1 MKIRHFT
8 APTLREALAQVKAA
22 LGDDAVILSTQTL
35 ATGDVEV
42 VAAADEAA
50 GERAPAPTTMTSTQ
64 SKVAATAPDIQRMA
78 AEMQQLRQL
87 LEQQLA
93 GLAWGQAQHQA
104 PARALLL
111 KRLLNLGLGWE
122 LAQSLLDQV
131 PENVLQSDTAWPAL
145 IARLSEQLAVEQ
157 HDVLKQ
163 GGIVAL
169 VGPTGVGKTTTIAKL
184 AGRFVMRHGAGQLA
198 LITTDCY
205 KIGAQAQLQTFADL
219 LGVPVHVAQTREEL
233 ETLLIGLRQKKL
245 ILIDTAGMSQ
255 KDIRITQQLTAGYSG
270 LVPIRNYLVLSAASP
285 LKVMREVHAAFSQ
298 VNLHA
303 LILTKLDEAVQ
314 LGAAM
319 TLMAETHLPL
329 AYLSEGQRV
338 PEDIQPADKD
348 HLIDQAM
355 VLASSQQDEQSDQAM
370 TLGLGKEFFD
380 AQ

>member
-1 MKIRHFT
+1 MKIRHFS
-8 APTLREALAQVKAA
+8 APTLRAALAQVKAE
-22 LGDDAVILSTQTL
+22 LGDDAVILSTQT
-35 ATGDVEV
+35 AEDGSVEV
-42 VAAADEAA
+42 VAAMDE
-50 GERAPAPTTMTSTQ
+50 GVDER
-64 SKVAATAPDIQRMA
+64 ATAPTSAVTNTAHERTSAAEIQKMA

-87 LEQQLA
+87 LEQQLS
-93 GLAWGQAQHQA
+93 GLAWGQTQQQA
-104 PARALLL
+104 PAQALLL
-111 KRLLNLGLGWE
+111 KRLLGMGLGWE
-122 LAQSLLDQV
+122 LAQNLLEQV
-131 PENVLQSDTAWPAL
+131 PQPVHEQDDAWPML
-145 IARLSEQLAVEQ
+145 MARLADRLSIEER
-157 HDVLKQ
+157 DVLRE

-219 LGVPVHVAQTREEL
+219 LGVPVHVAQTRDEL

-285 LKVMREVHAAFSQ
+285 LKVMRDVHRAFSQ
-298 VNLHA
+298 MNLRA

-314 LGAAM
+314 LGAAL
-319 TLMAETHLPL
+319 TLMAETSLPL

-338 PEDIQPADKD
+338 PEDIVPADKD
-348 HLIDQAM
+348 QLIDRAI
-355 VLASSQQDEQSDQAM
+355 VLAGQQDEQGDQALR
-370 TLGLGKEFFD
+370 LGVGKEFYD